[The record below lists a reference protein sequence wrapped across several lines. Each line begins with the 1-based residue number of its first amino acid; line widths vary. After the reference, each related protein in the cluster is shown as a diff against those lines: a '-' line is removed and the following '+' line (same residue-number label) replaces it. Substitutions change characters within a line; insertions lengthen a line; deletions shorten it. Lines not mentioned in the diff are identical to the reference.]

1 VTGDVK
7 TKAKTL
13 FTDQGELFIILVEYF
28 QLELAEESQR

>member
-1 VTGDVK
+1 VAEDVK

-28 QLELAEESQR
+28 LLELTEESQR